1 MTGAYVISPCTM
13 SRSTASFA
21 AATSSSCACRLPRR
35 RRTASD
41 GHRSAED
48 RPTRAVRDDRT
59 GPRRA
64 HGLAEA
70 GLAVERLAV
79 PEPEPRWGEHIT
91 KGHYGSLVDDW
102 LALGG
107 LDPANHG
114 THSLRRTKVALVYQ
128 RTGNLRAPPLLSHP
142 KLDGAMEC
150 SGRQPR
156 LARSATGC
164 VGANG
169 NLQRM
174 RSPHSVSSARD
185 FALLSRREA
194 LDWALSAGRR
204 ASRIGLCTARTPFG
218 ARSARRD
225 RPRAPCTVSAS
236 ASSCELEGS
245 ARSMRPGRYAASG
258 FGPEVVDRA

>member
-1 MTGAYVISPCTM
+1 MRPASSMTGAYVISPCTM

-64 HGLAEA
+64 HGLAES

-128 RTGNLRAPPLLSHP
+128 RTGNLRAPPPCSAIP
-142 KLDGAMEC
+142 SWTARWSVRDGSPVWLD
-150 SGRQPR
+150 R
-156 LARSATGC
+156 
-164 VGANG
+164 
-169 NLQRM
+169 
-174 RSPHSVSSARD
+174 
-185 FALLSRREA
+185 
-194 LDWALSAGRR
+194 RR
-204 ASRIGLCTARTPFG
+204 AASERTETYRGCDPRI
-218 ARSARRD
+218 RSARHATLLSSQGVKRWIGPSALAD
-225 RPRAPCTVSAS
+225 ERRGSAYAPRAHPLGRGQHDGIGRERPV
-236 ASSCELEGS
+236 
-245 ARSMRPGRYAASG
+245 RSQPAHPRANWRARPG
-258 FGPEVVDRA
+258 P

>member
-107 LDPANHG
+107 LDPG
-114 THSLRRTKVALVYQ
+114 TMAPIACAGPKSPSSTSE
-128 RTGNLRAPPLLSHP
+128 RAICERPPCSAIP
-142 KLDGAMEC
+142 SWTARWSVRDGSPVWLD
-150 SGRQPR
+150 R
-156 LARSATGC
+156 
-164 VGANG
+164 
-169 NLQRM
+169 
-174 RSPHSVSSARD
+174 
-185 FALLSRREA
+185 
-194 LDWALSAGRR
+194 RR
-204 ASRIGLCTARTPFG
+204 AASERTETYRGCDPRI
-218 ARSARRD
+218 RSARHATLLSSQGVKRWIGPSALAD
-225 RPRAPCTVSAS
+225 ERRGSAYAPRAHPLGRGQHDGIGRERPV
-236 ASSCELEGS
+236 
-245 ARSMRPGRYAASG
+245 RSQPAHPRANWRARPG
-258 FGPEVVDRA
+258 P